1 MMKKTIISSD
11 ALGES
16 YYCYRH
22 TSGLEVALYPMPQF
36 SSVYALFGTR
46 YGSIDNT
53 LCEPDGTKT
62 EVPEGIAHYLEH
74 KMFEK
79 EDGDVSAHF
88 SAIGANSN
96 AFTSFECTSY
106 LFSTTEQAEEALRT
120 LIQFVQTPY
129 FTEESV
135 QKERGIIDQE
145 IRMYEDDPNWRVFFH
160 MLENLYHVHPVKL
173 DVAGSSSSIANITPE
188 LLYRCYGAY
197 YNPANMVLAVAGNF
211 DSDRMAAI
219 GRADI
224 SR

>member
-22 TSGLEVALYPMPQF
+22 SSGLEVALYPMPQF

-46 YGSIDNT
+46 YGSIDNM

-88 SAIGANSN
+88 SAMVRIP
-96 AFTSFECTSY
+96 
-106 LFSTTEQAEEALRT
+106 
-120 LIQFVQTPY
+120 TPLPHLN
-129 FTEESV
+129 V
-135 QKERGIIDQE
+135 
-145 IRMYEDDPNWRVFFH
+145 
-160 MLENLYHVHPVKL
+160 
-173 DVAGSSSSIANITPE
+173 
-188 LLYRCYGAY
+188 
-197 YNPANMVLAVAGNF
+197 
-211 DSDRMAAI
+211 
-219 GRADI
+219 RATC
-224 SR
+224 SAQQNKRRKHCVR